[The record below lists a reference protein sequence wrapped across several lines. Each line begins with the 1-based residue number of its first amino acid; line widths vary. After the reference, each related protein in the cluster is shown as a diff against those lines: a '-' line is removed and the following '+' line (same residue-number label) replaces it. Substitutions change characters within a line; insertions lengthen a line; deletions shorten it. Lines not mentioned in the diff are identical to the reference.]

1 LRELAIFRVLLA
13 MERIDKVKEIIKR
26 LKKLYPDPKLEL
38 EFENPFQLL
47 VMAILAAQES
57 DKKVNKTAKE
67 LFAELK
73 EPHHFAVLEVD
84 ELSERIKHIRWNHHK
99 AELIIKC
106 CKALLELHDGKV
118 PDNVDKLSKL
128 PGVGR
133 KTAHMVVGGAFKKPA
148 LITDRHFIR
157 VANRLG
163 LTKETKPQK
172 VEKDIASWLPKE
184 YWLELSL
191 LLIEHGKHI
200 CKARNPLCEKCPLT
214 DLCECYLTTHC
225 KEFKTKKTKKVA

>member
-1 LRELAIFRVLLA
+1 MDLVK
-13 MERIDKVKEIIKR
+13 KVEEIIRR
-26 LKKLYPDPKLEL
+26 LKKLYPNPRLEL

-57 DKKVNKTAKE
+57 DKKVNQTAKD
-67 LFAELK
+67 LFRELK
-73 EPHHFAVLEVD
+73 EPYHFVEIEFE
-84 ELSERIKHIRWNHHK
+84 ELTERIKHIRWHHRK

-106 CKALLELHDGKV
+106 CKKLLELYDGKV
-118 PDNVDKLSKL
+118 PDDVDKLSKL

-133 KTAHMVVGGAFKKPA
+133 KTAHMVVGGAYKKPA
-148 LITDRHFIR
+148 IIADRHFIR

-163 LTKETKPQK
+163 LTKEKTPEK
-172 VEKDIASWLPKE
+172 VEKDLSKKIPQR

-200 CKARNPLCEKCPLT
+200 CKARKPLCERCPLP
-214 DLCECYLTTHC
+214 DLCEYYQTEIVG
-225 KEFKTKKTKKVA
+225 KDKGESVKVEG

>member
-1 LRELAIFRVLLA
+1 
-13 MERIDKVKEIIKR
+13 MEKLQKVKEIIKR

-67 LFAELK
+67 LFRELR
-73 EPHHFAVLEVD
+73 EPHHFAFLEVD
-84 ELSERIKHIRWNHHK
+84 ELAERIKHIRWHHHK

-106 CKALLELHDGKV
+106 CRALLELHDGKV
-118 PDNVDKLSKL
+118 PDDVEKLSKL

-133 KTAHMVVGGAFKKPA
+133 KTAHMVVGGAYKKPA

-163 LTKETKPQK
+163 LTKETKPEK
-172 VEKDIASWLPKE
+172 VEKDLASWLPKE

-200 CKARNPLCEKCPLT
+200 CKARNPLCEECPLT
-214 DLCECYLTTHC
+214 DLCECYILTGC
-225 KEFKTKKTKKVA
+225 KEFKTSSKKRKSSKSSEVK

>member
-1 LRELAIFRVLLA
+1 MELI
-13 MERIDKVKEIIKR
+13 EKVKEIIKR
-26 LKKLYPDPKLEL
+26 LKKLYPNPRLEL

-57 DKKVNKTAKE
+57 DKKVNKVAKE
-67 LFAELK
+67 LFKELR
-73 EPHHFAVLEVD
+73 EPHHFAVLEVE
-84 ELSERIKHIRWNHHK
+84 ELAERIKHVRWNHHK

-106 CKALLELHDGKV
+106 CKALLELHGGKV
-118 PDNVDKLSKL
+118 PDDVEKLSNL

-163 LTKETKPQK
+163 LTKETKPEK
-172 VEKDIASWLPKE
+172 VERDIASWLPKE

-191 LLIEHGKHI
+191 LLITHGKKI
-200 CKARNPLCEKCPLT
+200 CKARKPLCEKCPLT
-214 DLCECYLTTHC
+214 DLCDCYRQNLC
-225 KEFKTKKTKKVA
+225 GNKKPAEG